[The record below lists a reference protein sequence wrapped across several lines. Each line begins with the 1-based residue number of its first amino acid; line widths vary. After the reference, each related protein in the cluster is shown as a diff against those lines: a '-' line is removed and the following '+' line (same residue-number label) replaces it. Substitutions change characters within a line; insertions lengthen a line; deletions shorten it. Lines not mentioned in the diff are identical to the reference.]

1 MSPSRICIV
10 GLDSYGMLSGEE
22 NPKYIGG
29 ESIKHVLLARAWRD
43 LGHDVSM
50 IVHDEGQGARRQH
63 DGITAIAAHSRH
75 GGLRGLRFFHPRA
88 TRLVSAMIAA
98 DADIYYQSPA
108 GAYTGIT
115 AWFCGATGR
124 RFIFRVASDSDCEK
138 EHGRIQFWRD
148 RKLYS
153 YGLRR
158 ADFVAA
164 QTEYQA
170 QLLRENHGVES
181 SVVNMMVEPP
191 RTAAAVEKDIDV
203 LWVSN
208 LRALKRPE
216 LALELAR
223 QLPKVKFSIAG
234 GPMPGGETYYEDV
247 RAAAARLPNVTM
259 HGAVRYADS
268 GALFDRAKIF
278 LNTSSIEGF
287 PNTFLQAWIRGVP
300 VVSFFDPDSLVQRL
314 QLGHIANSVDEMREA
329 ISSLLEDE
337 ADRELTGR
345 RAREFAAREYTTG
358 VAARYLELLNQ
369 ISPPKR
375 QGAAHWTKPGANQ
388 RVNQGADLP

>member
-1 MSPSRICIV
+1 MSARRICIV
-10 GLDSYGMLSGEE
+10 GLDSYGMLSGED

-29 ESIKHVLLARAWRD
+29 EAIQHVLLARAWRD
-43 LGHDVSM
+43 LGHDVSI
-50 IVHDEGQGARRQH
+50 IVHDEGQGARREI
-63 DGITAIAAHSRH
+63 DGITAIAAHSRQ

-88 TRLVSAMIAA
+88 TRLLSALIAA

-115 AWFCGATGR
+115 AWFCRATGR

-148 RKLYS
+148 RKLYN

-158 ADFVAA
+158 ADMVAA
-164 QTEYQA
+164 QTQFQA
-170 QLLRENHGVES
+170 QMLRENHGIES
-181 SVVNMMVEPP
+181 VTLNMMVEPP
-191 RTAAAVEKDIDV
+191 RNGMQGEKDIDV

-223 QLPKVKFSIAG
+223 QLPDVKFSLAG
-234 GPMPGGETYYEDV
+234 GPMPGGDTYFEDV
-247 RAAAARLPNVTM
+247 CAAAARLPNVTM

-268 GALFDRAKIF
+268 GLLFDRARIF

-329 ISSLLEDE
+329 IRSLLEDDSE
-337 ADRELTGR
+337 RQLTGR
-345 RAREFAAREYTTG
+345 RAREFATREFTNG
-358 VAARYLELLNQ
+358 VAARYLELLDRH
-369 ISPPKR
+369 SPQMR
-375 QGAAHWTKPGANQ
+375 LGTAQG
-388 RVNQGADLP
+388 VNQGADLP

>member
-1 MSPSRICIV
+1 MSARRICVV
-10 GLDSYGMLSGEE
+10 GLDSYGLLSGDE

-29 ESIKHVLLARAWRD
+29 ESIQHVLLARAWRD

-50 IVHDEGQGARRQH
+50 IVHDEGQGERRQH
-63 DGITAIAAHSRH
+63 DGITAIAAHSRQ
-75 GGLRGLRFFHPRA
+75 GGLPGMRFFHPRA
-88 TRLVSAMIAA
+88 TRLLSALMAA
-98 DADIYYQSPA
+98 DAEIYYQSPA

-115 AWFCGATGR
+115 AWFCR
-124 RFIFRVASDSDCEK
+124 RTDRQFIFRIASDSDCEK
-138 EHGRIQFWRD
+138 EHGRIRFWRD
-148 RKLYS
+148 RKLYN

-158 ADFVAA
+158 ANLVAA
-164 QTEYQA
+164 QTEFQS
-170 QLLRENHGVES
+170 QLLRENHAIES
-181 SVVNMMVEPP
+181 TVVNMMVESP
-191 RTAAAVEKDIDV
+191 RNGAPADKDIDV

-223 QLPKVKFSIAG
+223 QLPQVNFSLAG
-234 GPMPGGETYYEDV
+234 GPMPGGETYFEDV
-247 RAAAARLPNVTM
+247 RAAAAPLANVTM
-259 HGAVRYADS
+259 LGAVRYADS
-268 GALFDRAKIF
+268 GTLFDRAKIF

-329 ISSLLEDE
+329 ILSLLEDDAE
-337 ADRELTGR
+337 RERTGR
-345 RAREFAAREYTTG
+345 RAREFATREYTAG

-369 ISPPKR
+369 NSPQER
-375 QGAAHWTKPGANQ
+375 LRAAHWA
-388 RVNQGADLP
+388 NQGADLP

>member
-1 MSPSRICIV
+1 MSARRICIV

-22 NPKYIGG
+22 NAKYIGG
-29 ESIKHVLLARAWRD
+29 ESIQHVLLARAWRD
-43 LGHDVSM
+43 LGHQVSM
-50 IVHDEGQGARRQH
+50 IVHDEGQGARREF
-63 DGITAIAAHSRH
+63 DGITAIAAHARQ
-75 GGLRGLRFFHPRA
+75 GGIPGLRFFHPRA
-88 TRLVSAMIAA
+88 TRLVSAMMAA
-98 DADIYYQSPA
+98 DAEVYYQSPA

-115 AWFCGATGR
+115 AWFCRASGR

-148 RKLYS
+148 RKLYNF
-153 YGLRR
+153 GLRR
-158 ADFVAA
+158 ADLVAA
-164 QTEYQA
+164 QTEFQA
-170 QLLRENHGVES
+170 QLLRENHAVES
-181 SVVNMMVEPP
+181 AVINMMVELP
-191 RTAAAVEKDIDV
+191 RNGASPQKDIDV

-223 QLPKVKFSIAG
+223 QLPQVKFSIAG

-268 GALFDRAKIF
+268 GTLFDRAKIF

-287 PNTFLQAWIRGVP
+287 PNTFLQSWIRGVP

-329 ISSLLEDE
+329 ILSLLEDDAE
-337 ADRELTGR
+337 RERTGR
-345 RAREFAAREYTTG
+345 RAQEFATRDYTTG

-369 ISPPKR
+369 NSPQKR
-375 QGAAHWTKPGANQ
+375 PGAAHWAKQGANQ
-388 RVNQGADLP
+388 RANQGAELP

>member
-1 MSPSRICIV
+1 VTARRICIV
-10 GLDSYGMLSGEE
+10 GLDSYGMLSGEG

-29 ESIKHVLLARAWRD
+29 ESIQHVLLARAWRD

-50 IVHDEGQGARRQH
+50 IVHDEGQGARRMH
-63 DGITAIAAHSRH
+63 DGITAIAAHTRH
-75 GGLRGLRFFHPRA
+75 GGIRGLRFFHPRA
-88 TRLVSAMIAA
+88 TRLLSALIAA
-98 DADIYYQSPA
+98 DADTYYQSPA

-115 AWFCGATGR
+115 AWFCRATGR
-124 RFIFRVASDSDCEK
+124 RFMFRVASDSDCEK

-148 RKLYS
+148 RKLYN

-158 ADFVAA
+158 ANLVAA
-164 QTEYQA
+164 QTEFQA
-170 QLLRENHGVES
+170 QLLRENHEIES
-181 SVVNMMVEPP
+181 VVVNMMVEPP
-191 RTAAAVEKDIDV
+191 RGAVPADKDIDV

-223 QLPKVKFSIAG
+223 QLPQVKFLIAG

-247 RAAAARLPNVTM
+247 RAAAARLPNVIM
-259 HGAVRYADS
+259 QGAVRYADS
-268 GALFDRAKIF
+268 GILFDRAKIF

-300 VVSFFDPDSLVQRL
+300 VVSFFDPDALVQRL

-329 ISSLLEDE
+329 IRSLLEDDAE
-337 ADRELTGR
+337 RERTGR
-345 RAREFAAREYTTG
+345 RAREFATREFTTG
-358 VAARYLELLNQ
+358 VAARYLELLDRQ
-369 ISPPKR
+369 SPQMR
-375 QGAAHWTKPGANQ
+375 LGTAQS
-388 RVNQGADLP
+388 VNQGADLP

>member
-1 MSPSRICIV
+1 MSARRICIV

-29 ESIKHVLLARAWRD
+29 EAIQHVLLARAWRD
-43 LGHDVSM
+43 LGHHVSM
-50 IVHDEGQGARRQH
+50 IVHDEGQGARRECN
-63 DGITAIAAHSRH
+63 GITAIAAHTR
-75 GGLRGLRFFHPRA
+75 GGGMPGLRFFHPRA

-115 AWFCGATGR
+115 AWFCRATDR

-158 ADFVAA
+158 ADVVAS
-164 QTEYQA
+164 QTDYQA
-170 QLLRENHGVES
+170 QMLRENHGVES
-181 SVVNMMVEPP
+181 QVVNMMVEPP
-191 RTAAAVEKDIDV
+191 QGANPGGGQREKDIDV

-208 LRALKRPE
+208 LRSLKRPE

-223 QLPKVKFSIAG
+223 QLPHVKFSLAG

-259 HGAVRYADS
+259 LGPVRYAAT

-300 VVSFFDPDSLVQRL
+300 VVSFFDPDALVQRL
-314 QLGHIANSVDEMREA
+314 QLGHIANSLDEMREA
-329 ISSLLEDE
+329 IRVLLEDDAE
-337 ADRELTGR
+337 RRVVGR
-345 RAREFAAREYTTG
+345 RAREFATREYTSG
-358 VAARYLELLNQ
+358 VAARYLELLDRK
-369 ISPPKR
+369 SPQMR
-375 QGAAHWTKPGANQ
+375 LGTAQGAQ
-388 RVNQGADLP
+388 LP

>member
-1 MSPSRICIV
+1 MSARRICIV
-10 GLDSYGMLSGEE
+10 GLDSYGMLSGED

-29 ESIKHVLLARAWRD
+29 EAIQHVLLARAWRD
-43 LGHDVSM
+43 LGHDVSI
-50 IVHDEGQGARRQH
+50 IVHDEGQGARREI
-63 DGITAIAAHSRH
+63 DGITAIAAHSRQ

-88 TRLVSAMIAA
+88 TRLLSALIAA

-115 AWFCGATGR
+115 AWFCRATGR

-148 RKLYS
+148 RKLYN

-158 ADFVAA
+158 ADMVAA
-164 QTEYQA
+164 QTQFQA
-170 QLLRENHGVES
+170 QMLRENHGIES
-181 SVVNMMVEPP
+181 VTLNMMVEPP
-191 RTAAAVEKDIDV
+191 RNGMQREKDIDV

-223 QLPKVKFSIAG
+223 QLPDVKFSLAG
-234 GPMPGGETYYEDV
+234 GPMPGGDTYFEDV
-247 RAAAARLPNVTM
+247 CAAAARLPNVTM

-268 GALFDRAKIF
+268 GLLFDRARIF

-329 ISSLLEDE
+329 IRSLLEDDSE
-337 ADRELTGR
+337 RQLTGR
-345 RAREFAAREYTTG
+345 RAREFATREFTNG
-358 VAARYLELLNQ
+358 VAARYLELLDRH
-369 ISPPKR
+369 SPQMR
-375 QGAAHWTKPGANQ
+375 LGTAQG
-388 RVNQGADLP
+388 VNQGADLP

>member
-1 MSPSRICIV
+1 MTARRICIV
-10 GLDSYGMLSGEE
+10 GLDSYGMLSGEG
-22 NPKYIGG
+22 NSKYIGG
-29 ESIKHVLLARAWRD
+29 ESIQQVLLARAWRD
-43 LGHDVSM
+43 LGHEVSI
-50 IVHDEGQGARRQH
+50 IVYDEGQGARRKI
-63 DGITAIAAHSRH
+63 DGITAIAANSRQS
-75 GGLRGLRFFHPRA
+75 GIPGLRFFHPRA
-88 TRLVSAMIAA
+88 TRLLAAMIGA
-98 DADIYYQSPA
+98 DADAYFQSPA

-115 AWFCGATGR
+115 AWFCRRTGR
-124 RFIFRVASDSDCEK
+124 QFIFRVASDTDCEK

-148 RKLYS
+148 RKLYN

-158 ADFVAA
+158 ADLVAA
-164 QTEYQA
+164 QTQRQA
-170 QLLRENHGVES
+170 QMLRENHAIE
-181 SVVNMMVEPP
+181 SVVLNMMVEPP
-191 RTAAAVEKDIDV
+191 RNVGAIEKDIDV

-223 QLPKVKFSIAG
+223 QLPQVTFSLVG
-234 GPMPGGETYYEDV
+234 GPMPGGEIYYEDV
-247 RAAAARLPNVTM
+247 RAAAARLPNVKM

-268 GALFDRAKIF
+268 GTLFDRAKIF

-329 ISSLLEDE
+329 IRSLLEDDS
-337 ADRELTGR
+337 ARQQIGR
-345 RAREFAAREYTTG
+345 RARDFATREYTTG

-369 ISPPKR
+369 KSP
-375 QGAAHWTKPGANQ
+375 QKPLGANHWAK
-388 RVNQGADLP
+388 GADLP

>member
-1 MSPSRICIV
+1 MSARRICIV

-29 ESIKHVLLARAWRD
+29 EAIQHVLLARAWRD

-50 IVHDEGQGARRQH
+50 IVHDEGQGERRKV

-75 GGLRGLRFFHPRA
+75 GGVPGLRFFHPRA
-88 TRLVSAMIAA
+88 TRLLSAMMAA
-98 DADIYYQSPA
+98 DAEIYYQSPA

-115 AWFCGATGR
+115 AWFCRASGR

-148 RKLYS
+148 RRLFS
-153 YGLRR
+153 YGMRR
-158 ADFVAA
+158 ADVIAA
-164 QTEYQA
+164 QTEFQA
-170 QLLRENHGVES
+170 QMLRDNHGLS
-181 SVVNMMVEPP
+181 STVVNMMVESPP
-191 RTAAAVEKDIDV
+191 ADANVPKDIDV

-223 QLPKVKFSIAG
+223 QLPQVKFTLAG
-234 GPMPGGETYYEDV
+234 GPMPGGEVYFEDV
-247 RAAAARLPNVTM
+247 QAAAARLPNVTM
-259 HGAVRYADS
+259 LGAVRYAEV
-268 GALFDRAKIF
+268 GGLFDRAKVF

-300 VVSFFDPDSLVQRL
+300 VVSFFDPDALVRRLSLGRVASSL
-314 QLGHIANSVDEMREA
+314 DDMREA
-329 ISSLLEDE
+329 IRGLLEFDV
-337 ADRELTGR
+337 DRQLIGR

-358 VAARYLELLNQ
+358 VAARYLELVDRSSAPARLGTPQ
-369 ISPPKR
+369 RASESAT
-375 QGAAHWTKPGANQ
+375 QGANP
-388 RVNQGADLP
+388 P

>member
-1 MSPSRICIV
+1 MSAQRICIV
-10 GLDSYGMLSGEE
+10 GLDSYGMLSGEG

-29 ESIKHVLLARAWRD
+29 ESIQHVLLARAWRD

-63 DGITAIAAHSRH
+63 DGITAIAAHTRQ
-75 GGLRGLRFFHPRA
+75 GGLPGLRFFYPRA

-115 AWFCGATGR
+115 AWFCNATDR

-148 RKLYS
+148 RKLYN

-158 ADFVAA
+158 ADLVAA
-164 QTEYQA
+164 QTEFQS
-170 QLLRENHGVES
+170 QMLRENHGVES
-181 SVVNMMVEPP
+181 GVLNMMVETP
-191 RTAAAVEKDIDV
+191 RGSAPVAKDIDV

-223 QLPKVKFSIAG
+223 QLPNVKFSLAG

-268 GALFDRAKIF
+268 GSLFDRAKIF

-300 VVSFFDPDSLVQRL
+300 VVSFFDPDSLVQRM
-314 QLGHIANSVDEMREA
+314 QLGHVPNSVDEMREA
-329 ISSLLEDE
+329 IRSLLEDD

-345 RAREFAAREYTTG
+345 RAREFATREYTTG
-358 VAARYLELLNQ
+358 VAGRYLELLNQ
-369 ISPPKR
+369 NSQQKR
-375 QGAAHWTKPGANQ
+375 LDAVHWAKRGANQ

>member
-1 MSPSRICIV
+1 MSAHKICIV

-29 ESIKHVLLARAWRD
+29 EAIQHVLLARAWRD

-50 IVHDEGQGARRQH
+50 IVHDEGQGARRVV

-75 GGLRGLRFFHPRA
+75 GGIRGLRFFHPRA
-88 TRLVSAMIAA
+88 TRLLSALMAA

-115 AWFCGATGR
+115 GWFCRTSGR
-124 RFIFRVASDSDCEK
+124 RFIFRIASDSDVEK

-148 RKLYS
+148 RKLYN
-153 YGLRR
+153 YGLRC
-158 ADFVAA
+158 AALIAA
-164 QTEYQA
+164 QTEYQS
-170 QLLRENHGVES
+170 QLLRENHGLES
-181 SVVNMMVEPP
+181 AVVNMMVEPP
-191 RTAAAVEKDIDV
+191 RRDARVAKDIDV
-203 LWVSN
+203 LWLSN

-223 QLPKVKFSIAG
+223 QLPQVKFTLAG
-234 GPMPGGETYYEDV
+234 GPMPGGETYYQDV
-247 RAAAARLPNVTM
+247 LAAAARLPNVTM
-259 HGAVRYADS
+259 LGPVRYADT
-268 GALFDRAKIF
+268 GPLFDRARVF

-314 QLGHIANSVDEMREA
+314 SLGAIANSVDDMRES
-329 ISSLLEDE
+329 IRDLLADDT
-337 ADRELTGR
+337 DRELVGQ
-345 RAREFAAREYTTG
+345 RARDFATREFTSG
-358 VAARYLELLNQ
+358 VAARYLELLDPVSTRLKLGTAPE
-369 ISPPKR
+369 I
-375 QGAAHWTKPGANQ
+375 H
-388 RVNQGADLP
+388 